1 MVPTRSNYDEI
12 KFKQIYYAGEVHEI
26 YYVYI
31 MENMKKKLSPEHYL
45 ILCRLCVL
53 MILYYDTGFGGGE
66 GIARIAPPQLR
77 ASSAAAYV
85 EKKIII
91 IIPTN
96 KKMITRAMD
105 GIDIGLSQKRDW
117 RE

>member
-53 MILYYDTGFGGGE
+53 MILYYDTGFGGGRE
-66 GIARIAPPQLR
+66 SLASRPLNYVPAQLQHMW
-77 ASSAAAYV
+77 
-85 EKKIII
+85 KK
-91 IIPTN
+91 
-96 KKMITRAMD
+96 K
-105 GIDIGLSQKRDW
+105 L
-117 RE
+117 